1 MTGDEAVRKV
11 VDDRS
16 QKMREAIEHDI
27 KRQVEL
33 IMIDLPA
40 SAKKHMRHKPYALDW
55 GL

>member
-1 MTGDEAVRKV
+1 MTGDEAVKQV
-11 VDDRS
+11 VDERS
-16 QKMREAIEHDI
+16 QKMREAIEYDI
-27 KRQVEL
+27 KRKAEL